1 MIALEFFFLF
11 FFLYLFLLN
20 FRVTLKTSC
29 ECCITLHLTM
39 ILVER
44 LFAEAA
50 DLYLLKALSACLSQ
64 VVKTPVD
71 CSSQVDFLTFSCV
84 DFFAG

>member
-1 MIALEFFFLF
+1 MLSETMKQKSDALLRNRRRSPWKYIYIFFILIFL
-11 FFLYLFLLN
+11 LLLN

-29 ECCITLHLTM
+29 ECCITLHLTL

-50 DLYLLKALSACLSQ
+50 ELYLLKALSAC
-64 VVKTPVD
+64 
-71 CSSQVDFLTFSCV
+71 
-84 DFFAG
+84 